1 MSVKWNAATR
11 YSAHPF
17 TTKTGARVHFF
28 CLNYPRIRGWYQ
40 ARVHPF
46 SSGNGKGDHKTIY
59 FSTYPGRQCWSLP
72 PMRTMLMFGLVKHRH
87 SQCWCL
93 TPVKKSMD
101 LGSAMKCKIIIHIF
115 IIPISQRVRVLGTE
129 FETYK
134 ILRLLIF
141 RTGNKS
147 ISNICKYLYFYCQ
160 SSRTKHGTLNGL
172 EICRSQKLMSQIDI
186 WINAQR
192 NRELSLATGGRNTP
206 PKILS
211 VK

>member
-72 PMRTMLMFGLVKHRH
+72 PTRTMLMFGLVKHRR

-101 LGSAMKCKIIIHIF
+101 LGSAMKCKIIIHVF
-115 IIPISQRVRVLGTE
+115 IMPISQHVGPLELNLKPTRSYRYWISGQ
-129 FETYK
+129 ET
-134 ILRLLIF
+134 
-141 RTGNKS
+141 N
-147 ISNICKYLYFYCQ
+147 Q
-160 SSRTKHGTLNGL
+160 GTLFAN
-172 EICRSQKLMSQIDI
+172 
-186 WINAQR
+186 
-192 NRELSLATGGRNTP
+192 
-206 PKILS
+206 ILS
-211 VK
+211 EFTGKTWDLKRFGNMPLPEAHATD

>member
-1 MSVKWNAATR
+1 MTVKLYASICICKRT
-11 YSAHPF
+11 HI
-17 TTKTGARVHFF
+17 H
-28 CLNYPRIRGWYQ
+28 
-40 ARVHPF
+40 
-46 SSGNGKGDHKTIY
+46 
-59 FSTYPGRQCWSLP
+59 TYIHPGRQCWSLP
-72 PMRTMLMFGLVKHRH
+72 PTRTMLMFGLIKHRH

-115 IIPISQRVRVLGTE
+115 IIPISQRVRALGTE

-134 ILRLLIF
+134 ILQVLNF
-141 RTGNKS
+141 QTGNRS
-147 ISNICKYLYFYCQ
+147 RNHICKYLHFYCQ

-186 WINAQR
+186 GINAQR
-192 NRELSLATGGRNTP
+192 NRELSLATRGRNTP

>member
-1 MSVKWNAATR
+1 MTVKLYASICICKRT
-11 YSAHPF
+11 HI
-17 TTKTGARVHFF
+17 H
-28 CLNYPRIRGWYQ
+28 
-40 ARVHPF
+40 
-46 SSGNGKGDHKTIY
+46 
-59 FSTYPGRQCWSLP
+59 TYIHPGRQCWSLP
-72 PMRTMLMFGLVKHRH
+72 PTRTMLMFGLIKHRH

-115 IIPISQRVRVLGTE
+115 IIPISQRVRALGTE

-134 ILRLLIF
+134 ILQVLNF
-141 RTGNKS
+141 QTGNRS
-147 ISNICKYLYFYCQ
+147 RNHICKYLHFYCQ

-192 NRELSLATGGRNTP
+192 NRELSLATRGRNTP

>member
-1 MSVKWNAATR
+1 MKFGRDLGTSLGIRVLAIVVVAAFLVVDLSLLHLTQDN
-11 YSAHPF
+11 SAHDAKRR
-17 TTKTGARVHFF
+17 TTKG
-28 CLNYPRIRGWYQ
+28 NYI
-40 ARVHPF
+40 
-46 SSGNGKGDHKTIY
+46 NITHKTIY

-134 ILRLLIF
+134 ILRVLNF

-147 ISNICKYLYFYCQ
+147 RNHICKYLHFDCQ
-160 SSRTKHGTLNGL
+160 SSWTKHGNLNDL
-172 EICRSQKLMSQIDI
+172 EICRSQKLMSQIDM
-186 WINAQR
+186 N
-192 NRELSLATGGRNTP
+192 
-206 PKILS
+206 
-211 VK
+211 